1 MSNYSEKITNN
12 ERAVVLEDAYRNT
25 TAKLIVPT
33 ITPSLPQDK
42 PRRTRVN
49 APTPSNVVS
58 GVNLSLTDYY
68 NTNYI
73 ELQTI
78 TKLFQGDTVTVSTVN
93 DLVVEKMSI
102 VGEYYDR

>member
-12 ERAVVLEDAYRNT
+12 ERAVVLDDAYRNT
-25 TAKLIVPT
+25 MAQLIVPT

-42 PRRTRVN
+42 PRRTRVS
-49 APTPSNVVS
+49 APAPSNVVS